1 MTTKVLTINLFG
13 ACAVE
18 SVQPGA
24 FAITGAKHR
33 ALFALLATA
42 PFGRRSRTFL
52 QETLWGAS
60 CYDTGRQSLRRALSD
75 VKQAMGESFAEVLSG
90 NNSDLELDLS
100 KVYFLGH
107 VGAGPFLEGLDVR
120 ERRFLE
126 WVAAIR
132 ANPGQL
138 AGLFSQGSPQLSPI
152 LPAVCVL
159 PFRVVGGDSLDG
171 VLGDWIAEE
180 VCRSLSRSRL
190 LAVISH
196 LSCREFAASAIDIS
210 AVRTALRAD
219 YCVTGTLRR
228 AGGELVLDADFV
240 DTRSG
245 RILWTRQFARRAERF
260 MEDAAEG
267 IGAIVAAIGAAIAED
282 ALVHIR
288 GVVPAAIE
296 DHRLVIAGVTL
307 MHRPT
312 LRDFARARDLLEE
325 AARRAPY
332 NAEIQA
338 WLGKWYVL
346 SVFNGWATDVA
357 HETRLATDATARAL
371 DISPDNPF
379 CLTID
384 GFVHTNLLRRLDVA
398 ERRYATAL
406 DRNPNSA
413 LSWLLKG
420 VLHAFRDEGSPAV
433 GAAHQARR
441 LSPLDPFGYF
451 YDSLNASAHLATGD
465 YAQALEF
472 AERSLSINDRHLSTL
487 RAKIIALHYL
497 DRGEEAALAAAE
509 LLRRQPD
516 FTIESYRRDHPA
528 SQFKIGRKATEA
540 FQAVGLPQG

>member
-1 MTTKVLTINLFG
+1 MTTKILTMNLFG
-13 ACAVE
+13 ACVVE
-18 SVQPGA
+18 SVQPNA

-42 PFGRRSRTFL
+42 PFGRRTRTFL
-52 QETLWGAS
+52 QETLWGAA

-75 VKQAMGESFAEVLSG
+75 IKQTMGESFAEVLSG

-107 VGAGPFLEGLDVR
+107 LGSGPFLEGLDIR
-120 ERRFLE
+120 ERGFVE
-126 WVAAIR
+126 WVAGIR

-138 AGLFSQGSPQLSPI
+138 AGLFSQGSSQLSPI

-159 PFRVVGGDSLDG
+159 PFRVVGGDALDG

-196 LSCREFAASAIDIS
+196 LSCREFTASAVDIA
-210 AVRTALRAD
+210 AVRTALKTD

-260 MEDAAEG
+260 MDDAADG
-267 IGAIVAAIGAAIAED
+267 IGAIVAAIGSAIAED
-282 ALVHIR
+282 ALTHVR
-288 GVVPAAIE
+288 GLVPAAIE
-296 DHRLVIAGVTL
+296 DHRLLIAGVTL
-307 MHRPT
+307 MHRST

-325 AARRAPY
+325 AARRAPHT
-332 NAEIQA
+332 AEIQA
-338 WLGKWYVL
+338 WIGKWYVL
-346 SVFNGWATDVA
+346 SVFNGWAMDVA
-357 HETRLATDATARAL
+357 RETQLAVDATARAL
-371 DISPDNPF
+371 DIGPDNPF

-384 GFVHTNLLRRLDVA
+384 GFAQTNLMRRLDIA
-398 ERRYATAL
+398 DCRYGLAL
-406 DRNPNSA
+406 DGNPSSA

-420 VLHAFRDEGSPAV
+420 VLHAFRDEGDLAV
-433 GAAHQARR
+433 EATGRARR

-451 YDSLNASAHLATGD
+451 YDSLAATAHLALGE
-465 YAQALEF
+465 YGEALKL
-472 AERSLSINDRHLSTL
+472 ADRSLVVNDRHLSTL
-487 RAKIIALHYL
+487 RTRIVALHQL
-497 DRGEEAALAAAE
+497 GRREDAVRAGGE

-516 FTIESYRRDHPA
+516 FTVASYRHQHPA
-528 SQFKIGRKATEA
+528 ADFEFGRVAAEA
-540 FQAVGLPQG
+540 FKAVGIP